1 MSSTRRIAIVA
12 GALFLVTEVAAIG
25 GLALY
30 DPVLHDARYVVG
42 SGADSRVFLGA
53 LCEFVLALA
62 VTGTG
67 AALYPVLRRRNEGAA
82 VGYVCGRLLEA
93 AVIVIGIIGVLSVVT
108 LRRQAEDGA
117 AGADGTSLET
127 VGRALV
133 AFHDWTFLFGPNFV
147 LGANTLVLAG
157 LMYTSR
163 LVPRFIA
170 VLGLVGGAMICAS
183 ATAVLFGAYEQVS
196 VAGSLA
202 ALPVFAWEVTLA
214 VRLLAKGFDAGVDEG
229 IDERMDKGLDVDARD
244 RAGGGPAAGGARPGG
259 RVGEEPGGRAGTRP
273 TLHWP

>member
-1 MSSTRRIAIVA
+1 MGSTRRTAIFA
-12 GALFLVTEVAAIG
+12 GVLFLVTEVAAIG

-30 DPVLHDARYVVG
+30 RPVLHDTGYVLG
-42 SGADSRVFLGA
+42 PGADSQVFLGA

-62 VTGTG
+62 VAGTG

-82 VGYVCGRLLEA
+82 IGYVCGRLLEA
-93 AVIVIGIIGVLSVVT
+93 AVIVVGIISVLSVVT
-108 LRRQAEDGA
+108 LRRQAEGA
-117 AGADGTSLET
+117 AGADGASLVT
-127 VGRALV
+127 AGQALV

-163 LVPRFIA
+163 LVPRWIA
-170 VLGLVGGAMICAS
+170 VLGLVGGTMICAS
-183 ATAVLFGAYEQVS
+183 ATAVLFGIYEQVS

-214 VRLLAKGFDAGVDEG
+214 VRLLAKGFDAG
-229 IDERMDKGLDVDARD
+229 
-244 RAGGGPAAGGARPGG
+244 AGGGAAA
-259 RVGEEPGGRAGTRP
+259 
-273 TLHWP
+273 

>member
-1 MSSTRRIAIVA
+1 MSSTRRIAIVT
-12 GALFLVTEVAAIG
+12 GVLFLVTEVAAIG

-30 DPVLHDARYVVG
+30 RPVLHDAAYVLG
-42 SGADSRVFLGA
+42 SGADTRVLLGA

-67 AALYPVLRRRNEGAA
+67 AALYPVLRRQNEGAA
-82 VGYVCGRLLEA
+82 VAYVCGRLLEA
-93 AVIVIGIIGVLSVVT
+93 AVIVIGIISVLSVVT
-108 LRRQAEDGA
+108 LRRQAEGA
-117 AGADGTSLET
+117 PSTDEASLVTAGQ
-127 VGRALV
+127 ALV
-133 AFHDWTFLFGPNFV
+133 AFHDWAFLFGPNFV

-170 VLGLVGGAMICAS
+170 VLGLAGGTMICAS

-202 ALPVFAWEVTLA
+202 ALPVFAWEVALI
-214 VRLLAKGFDAGVDEG
+214 VRLIGKGFD
-229 IDERMDKGLDVDARD
+229 ERPD
-244 RAGGGPAAGGARPGG
+244 G
-259 RVGEEPGGRAGTRP
+259 RTAP
-273 TLHWP
+273 

>member
-1 MSSTRRIAIVA
+1 MSSTRRIAVVA
-12 GALFLVTEVAAIG
+12 GVLFLVTEVAAIG

-30 DPVLHDARYVVG
+30 RPVLHDAAYIVG
-42 SGADSRVFLGA
+42 PGADPRAFLGA

-62 VTGTG
+62 VAGTG
-67 AALYPVLRRRNEGAA
+67 AALYPVLRKRNEGAA

-93 AVIVIGIIGVLSVVT
+93 AVIVVGIISVLSVVT
-108 LRRQAEDGA
+108 LRKQAEGA
-117 AGADGTSLET
+117 AGADGTSLIT
-127 VGRALV
+127 VGKALV

-147 LGANTLVLAG
+147 LGANTLVLAA

-163 LVPRFIA
+163 LVPRSLA

-183 ATAVLFGAYEQVS
+183 ATAVLFGVYEQVS

-214 VRLLAKGFDAGVDEG
+214 VRLLAKGFDEG
-229 IDERMDKGLDVDARD
+229 A
-244 RAGGGPAAGGARPGG
+244 GARADADAC
-259 RVGEEPGGRAGTRP
+259 AG
-273 TLHWP
+273 

>member
-1 MSSTRRIAIVA
+1 MGSTRRTAIVA
-12 GALFLVTEVAAIG
+12 GVLFLVTEVAAIG

-30 DPVLHDARYVVG
+30 RPVLHDTGYVLG
-42 SGADSRVFLGA
+42 SGADTRVFLGA

-82 VGYVCGRLLEA
+82 IGYVCGRLLEA
-93 AVIVIGIIGVLSVVT
+93 AVIVVGIISVLSVVT
-108 LRRQAEDGA
+108 LRRQAEGTA
-117 AGADGTSLET
+117 APTGADGSSLVT
-127 VGRALV
+127 AGQALV

-163 LVPRFIA
+163 LVPRSIA
-170 VLGLVGGAMICAS
+170 VLGLVGGTMICAS

-214 VRLLAKGFDAGVDEG
+214 VRLLGKGFDEG
-229 IDERMDKGLDVDARD
+229 ADTA
-244 RAGGGPAAGGARPGG
+244 
-259 RVGEEPGGRAGTRP
+259 
-273 TLHWP
+273 